1 MVRTTFSGRLI
12 VAVLRTFGYRPVS
25 WEGCHV
31 RLRYEDPETG
41 DVRFVD
47 VPMHDEVALGT
58 LEHVAEQCG
67 ADNFHDWCRW
77 IDARSEL
84 R

>member
-1 MVRTTFSGRLI
+1 MVRTTFSGRVI
-12 VAVLRTFGYRPVS
+12 VTVLRKFRYRPVA
-25 WEGCHV
+25 WAGCHV
-31 RLRYEDPETG
+31 RLRHEDPETG

-58 LEHVAEQCG
+58 LKDIAEQCG

-77 IDARSEL
+77 IDAQDRPH
-84 R
+84 